1 VVLWTHPTGRK
12 KFSQIDV
19 EQRWFTGAHANVGG
33 GYGDDPLAD
42 LPLAWI
48 QKKALAA
55 GLDLTPCTPPAD
67 QALTTAPRDSFA
79 EFLGGTYQW
88 FAKRFKP
95 VKGRHIRKYDTD
107 PDGHPA
113 INVTVDPSVWERWH
127 RDPAY
132 RPRTLVNKGLSPPTP
147 KPNTQNP

>member
-1 VVLWTHPTGRK
+1 MALDEHRSPYDVVLWTHPTGRK
-12 KFSQIDV
+12 KSSQIDV

-33 GYGDDPLAD
+33 GYGDDP
-42 LPLAWI
+42 
-48 QKKALAA
+48 LAA

-95 VKGRHIRKYDTD
+95 GKGRHIRKYDTD
-107 PDGHPA
+107 PDGNPT

-132 RPRTLVNKGLSPPTP
+132 RPRTLVKKGLSPPTP